1 MESTE
6 QNAVYQD
13 IQSHP
18 QNTIETNTAMPNDV
32 HDGEPAEIHES
43 SCEEHGLQ
51 GVIDL
56 TAQPVS

>member
-6 QNAVYQD
+6 QNALYPV

-18 QNTIETNTAMPNDV
+18 QNTIEADSTMPNDAHAEV
-32 HDGEPAEIHES
+32 HEP
-43 SCEEHGLQ
+43 SCEGRGLP

-56 TAQPVS
+56 PAESVS